1 MCLGLHNAKNS
12 MVRTAADMTVRQ
24 IISLLFDR
32 VAEELGVTPN
42 EAANAPA
49 AALSNSDANNNA
61 TSGTGGATKEAG
73 KDRNGA
79 VRGVASKAGEGIGKE
94 GGGATGE
101 GALRCAH
108 LVFQARRLEGGG
120 GGKGAGEFGPLTVC
134 FFRWWRCSVEGLAA
148 AVSRVS
154 SSGCHITAVVEAQ
167 RPAHGVLRV
176 LLFSGAWGVV
186 VYGGDVA
193 CMDATIVRPPKSV
206 FCCCW
211 NYSPKRSALPT
222 PDSIAYSP
230 GFGLWWEGVWHGPY
244 QALVLLKQ

>member
-42 EAANAPA
+42 EAAIPPS
-49 AALSNSDANNNA
+49 ALSNSDANNNA

-79 VRGVASKAGEGIGKE
+79 VRGVARKAGEGVGEE

-108 LVFQARRLEGGG
+108 LVFQVRRLEGGG
-120 GGKGAGEFGPLTVC
+120 DGKGPGAVGPLTVS
-134 FFRWWRCSVEGLAA
+134 FFRWWRRSVDGIAA
-148 AVSRVS
+148 AVSRVLG
-154 SSGCHITAVVEAQ
+154 SGCHITAGVGSQ
-167 RPAHGVLRV
+167 RPAHGVLR
-176 LLFSGAWGVV
+176 LILF
-186 VYGGDVA
+186 
-193 CMDATIVRPPKSV
+193 
-206 FCCCW
+206 
-211 NYSPKRSALPT
+211 
-222 PDSIAYSP
+222 
-230 GFGLWWEGVWHGPY
+230 
-244 QALVLLKQ
+244 